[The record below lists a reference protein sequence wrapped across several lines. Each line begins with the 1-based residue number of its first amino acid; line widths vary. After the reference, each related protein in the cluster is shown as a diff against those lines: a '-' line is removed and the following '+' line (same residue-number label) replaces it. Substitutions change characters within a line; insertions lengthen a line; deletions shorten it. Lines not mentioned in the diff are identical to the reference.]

1 MTRLAAANAG
11 RNYSATK
18 VGWSGR
24 FDSSWAYALWH
35 ERGHPVSSTLV
46 AAAIP
51 ANAGRTTGRAAR
63 QALAR
68 CVGCSNHPATP
79 QGKRS
84 SDNCPAIFVAG
95 DYGANARRMPV
106 GLQDRAA
113 CRPSGKQV
121 GCSIHPAFWNK
132 TRNSVHRPANARRRD
147 DKRPRANAAGDYRGR
162 IAP

>member
-132 TRNSVHRPANARRRD
+132 RVAQLIVLPTLVAGMTTG
-147 DKRPRANAAGDYRGR
+147 PRANAAGDYRGR